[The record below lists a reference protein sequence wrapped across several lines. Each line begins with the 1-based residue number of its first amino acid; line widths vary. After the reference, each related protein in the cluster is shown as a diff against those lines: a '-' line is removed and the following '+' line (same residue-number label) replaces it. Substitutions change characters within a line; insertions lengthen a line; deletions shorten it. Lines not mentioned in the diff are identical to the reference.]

1 MTGLVL
7 KLKPFEKLL
16 INGAVIQNGARASR
30 LRVRTEGAHVLRLR
44 DAMHPSETASIPG
57 KIYYVAQLALA
68 GEADADAACAEV
80 RALIEDA
87 ADGAIADEDRAALA
101 RARDA
106 ADQGRLYAVMRA
118 MKPVLARRR
127 CASGETG

>member
-7 KLKPFEKLL
+7 RLKPFEKLL

-44 DAMHPSETASIPG
+44 DAMHPCDAASTPG

-68 GEADADAACAEV
+68 GEADVAAACSEV
-80 RALIEDA
+80 RALIDEA
-87 ADGAIADEDRAALA
+87 AISANADEDRAALA
-101 RARDA
+101 RAREA
-106 ADQGRLYAVMRA
+106 AEQGRLYAVMRA
-118 MKPVLARRR
+118 MKPVLARGRS
-127 CASGETG
+127 ASGEAR